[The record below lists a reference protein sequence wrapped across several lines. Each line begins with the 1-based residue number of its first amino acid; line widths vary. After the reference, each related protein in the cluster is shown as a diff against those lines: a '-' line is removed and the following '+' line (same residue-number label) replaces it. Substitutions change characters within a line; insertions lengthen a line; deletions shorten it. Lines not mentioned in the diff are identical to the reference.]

1 MASPLNSTYL
11 PDKAIHAFPAV
22 VYQSAAAL
30 ANNLFSLNGVQL
42 TSILTLFSD
51 GILNVPQ
58 TSETYVATKIKFF
71 QQAYW
76 RIALA
81 AGGFVTVKVPDG
93 QLNSTANTPGSA
105 NIEIDGAPH
114 TLPITGSLDEHII
127 SRVPNSI
134 DCNKVLMY
142 RGGNDPAYDALTW
155 PPAAAATHVL
165 QIYLTA
171 TVTLYR

>member
-11 PDKAIHAFPAV
+11 HDKAIHAFPAV

-51 GILNVPQ
+51 GLLNVPQ
-58 TSETYVATKIKFF
+58 TSETYTATKIEFL
-71 QQAYW
+71 QQVYW
-76 RIALA
+76 RIALSV
-81 AGGFVTVKVPDG
+81 GGFVTVRVPSG
-93 QLNSTANTPGSA
+93 QLNSVANTPGSA
-105 NIEIDGAPH
+105 NIEIDGSPH
-114 TLPITGSLDEHII
+114 TVPIIGDVDTHTTSSVPSLI
-127 SRVPNSI
+127 N
-134 DCNKVLMY
+134 CNKVLMY
-142 RGGNDPAYDALTW
+142 RGGNDPAYDAVTW

-165 QIYLTA
+165 QIYLAA